1 MPMEIEMMDNL
12 DAGAKLRVVGIGGG
26 GNNALNNMIEAGLRG
41 VEFIS
46 ANTDLQAL
54 ERSRARVQLQLGRN
68 LTRGLGAGADP
79 EVGRQAALEDRDKIK
94 ELLAGSDM
102 VFVTAGLGGGTGTG
116 GAPVIAEVAKECGA
130 LTVAIVTKPFD
141 FEGKRRMLQ
150 ADEGV
155 LELKKVVDTLIV
167 IPNTRLR
174 SLAPKNARF
183 ADMLKKADEVL
194 LYAVRGISDLIVTPG
209 LVNLDFADVRTIM
222 SEMGVALMGTGQA
235 SGDNRAVEAATRA
248 INNPLLEDISI
259 EGARGVLINITAS
272 SDITIDEISEAST
285 FIQEAAHDDCNIIW
299 GTVIDDSMNEEMRVT
314 VIATGIGKQQQEQM
328 MPVPKVVN
336 AAGSFGGGLSTGGG
350 GGPAMTG
357 GGGSFDPSNIDHID
371 LPRFQRSTLKE
382 QPAAAKPAKRGFLSN
397 ITDLDVPT
405 FLRRQAD

>member
-1 MPMEIEMMDNL
+1 
-12 DAGAKLRVVGIGGG
+12 
-26 GNNALNNMIEAGLRG
+26 
-41 VEFIS
+41 
-46 ANTDLQAL
+46 
-54 ERSRARVQLQLGRN
+54 

-94 ELLAGSDM
+94 ELLSGSDM

-116 GAPVIAEVAKECGA
+116 GAPVIAEVAKEAGA

-141 FEGKRRMLQ
+141 FEGKKRMIQ

-155 LELKKVVDTLIV
+155 AELKKVVDTLIV

-183 ADMLKKADEVL
+183 SDMLKKADEVL

-235 SGDNRAVEAATRA
+235 SGDDRALQAAQRA
-248 INNPLLEDISI
+248 INNPLLEDITI
-259 EGARGVLINITAS
+259 DGARGVLINITAS
-272 SDITIDEISEAST
+272 SDISIDEVSEAST
-285 FIQEAAHDDCNIIW
+285 FIQEAAHDEANIIW
-299 GTVIDDSMNEEMRVT
+299 GTVIDDSLGDEMRVT
-314 VIATGIGKQQQEQM
+314 VIATGIGNQKEAQM
-328 MPVPKVVN
+328 PMPKVVN
-336 AAGSFGGGLSTGGG
+336 GSMSMSG
-350 GGPAMTG
+350 
-357 GGGSFDPSNIDHID
+357 FDPSSIDHID
-371 LPRFQRSTLKE
+371 LPRYQRSNQGE
-382 QPAAAKPAKRGFLSN
+382 KPAPAPKARRFGGREAG
-397 ITDLDVPT
+397 DLDVPT

>member
-12 DAGAKLRVVGIGGG
+12 DAGAKLRVVGVGGG

-41 VEFIS
+41 VEFIC

-94 ELLAGSDM
+94 ELLSGSDM

-141 FEGKRRMLQ
+141 FEGKRRLAQ
-150 ADEGV
+150 AEEGV
-155 LELKKVVDTLIV
+155 QELKKVVDTLIV

-209 LVNLDFADVRTIM
+209 LVNLDFADVRTVM

-235 SGDNRAVEAATRA
+235 SGDNRAMEAAQRA
-248 INNPLLEDISI
+248 INNPLLEDITI

-285 FIQEAAHDDCNIIW
+285 FIQEAAHEDCNIIW
-299 GTVIDDSMNEEMRVT
+299 GTVIDDSMGEEMRVT
-314 VIATGIGKQQQEQM
+314 VIATGIGNKQQEQM
-328 MPVPKVVN
+328 LPKVVN
-336 AAGSFGGGLSTGGG
+336 GGGMPIHAGGG
-350 GGPAMTG
+350 G
-357 GGGSFDPSNIDHID
+357 FDPSNIDHID
-371 LPRFQRSTLKE
+371 LPRYQRSTAKE
-382 QPAAAKPAKRGFLSN
+382 QAVPAKPAKRGFLRDMA
-397 ITDLDVPT
+397 DLDVPT

>member
-1 MPMEIEMMDNL
+1 MTMEIEMMDNL

-116 GAPVIAEVAKECGA
+116 GAPVVAEVAKEAGA

-141 FEGKRRMLQ
+141 FEGKKRMAQ

-155 LELKKVVDTLIV
+155 NELKKVVDTLIV

-235 SGDNRAVEAATRA
+235 SGDDRALQAAQRA
-248 INNPLLEDISI
+248 INNPLLEDITI
-259 EGARGVLINITAS
+259 DGARGVLINITAS
-272 SDITIDEISEAST
+272 SDISIDEVSEAST
-285 FIQEAAHDDCNIIW
+285 FIQEAAHDEANIIW
-299 GTVIDDSMNEEMRVT
+299 GTVIDDSLGDEMRVT
-314 VIATGIGKQQQEQM
+314 VIATGIGNQKEAQM
-328 MPVPKVVN
+328 QVPKVVN
-336 AAGSFGGGLSTGGG
+336 GGLSMGG
-350 GGPAMTG
+350 
-357 GGGSFDPSNIDHID
+357 FDPSSIDHID
-371 LPRFQRSTLKE
+371 LPRYQRSNQGE
-382 QPAAAKPAKRGFLSN
+382 KPAPPAKGRRGFGLRDSA
-397 ITDLDVPT
+397 DLDVPT